1 MGRKGPRRARR
12 PCKRIDAEALRSDEA
27 QIASARSSAGP
38 QCVPSGLT
46 IEAEQPTA
54 AIWED
59 RAGLAKPDSDA
70 TVPQELIGE
79 PLADQENQIFDEL
92 CEVQEYMAELLGRL
106 ADGGTPRAAVMNPMP
121 RPMKKPN
128 TSGIV
133 ERSNAEAT
141 NPEVNPDRDCVAA
154 AVLTDL
160 ELRPKPP
167 EIDNLDAIRDLANAQ
182 FHAAI
187 NTHDRNLLEKRML
200 NNGAAG
206 LACLIGSVVALI
218 CASVLGEPMGI
229 GRMAGVVAS
238 VYFLHVSFV
247 SARAWLASR

>member
-1 MGRKGPRRARR
+1 MGHKGRKRVKRAREHV
-12 PCKRIDAEALRSDEA
+12 DAEELRSDKA
-27 QIASARSSAGP
+27 QIASARSSADP
-38 QCVPSGLT
+38 RRVPSGLT
-46 IEAEQPTA
+46 IEAEHPTA
-54 AIWED
+54 AISED

-106 ADGGTPRAAVMNPMP
+106 ADGGPPHAATNLMP
-121 RPMKKPN
+121 RSMKKAN

-141 NPEVNPDRDCVAA
+141 NPEVHPDRDCVAA
-154 AVLTDL
+154 TVLTDL
-160 ELRPKPP
+160 EPRPKPP
-167 EIDNLDAIRDLANAQ
+167 EIQNLDAMRELANAQ
-182 FHAAI
+182 SHAAI
-187 NTHDRNLLEKRML
+187 NTHHRNLLERRML

-218 CASVLGEPMGI
+218 CAPILGETMGI
-229 GRMAGVVAS
+229 GRMAAVVAC

-247 SARAWLASR
+247 SARAWFASR